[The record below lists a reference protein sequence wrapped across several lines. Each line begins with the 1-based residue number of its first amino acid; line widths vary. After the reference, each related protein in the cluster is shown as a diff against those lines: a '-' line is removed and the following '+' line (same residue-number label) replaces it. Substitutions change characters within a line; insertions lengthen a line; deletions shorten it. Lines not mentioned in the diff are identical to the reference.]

1 MPIVE
6 KNRILAAT
14 MLVGA
19 AAAWPSVLCFLTDA
33 MASPLDRALRTSFC
47 GGATEV
53 FAVFGHCPACWAGS
67 ATFALLAAFVMKAPR
82 VIRIGG

>member
-1 MPIVE
+1 MPFVE
-6 KNRILAAT
+6 KNQTLAAT

-47 GGATEV
+47 GGAVQAFEV
-53 FAVFGHCPACWAGS
+53 LGHCPACWAGS
-67 ATFALLAAFVMKAPR
+67 ATFALLAAFVIKAPR